1 MPYTTAGDRF
11 LNSIV
16 SIQALR
22 AVAAISVALLH
33 FNAVALMLVGTADA
47 PIDWVRHALTPVA
60 PAAGDQARPGHL
72 PMWARLCLI
81 TASAA
86 TVWLF
91 LNKPE

>member
-47 PIDWVRHALTPVA
+47 PLVLYP
-60 PAAGDQARPGHL
+60 L
-72 PMWARLCLI
+72 
-81 TASAA
+81 ASG
-86 TVWLF
+86 VDLF
-91 LNKPE
+91 F